1 MIGLTLPS
9 VAASFGL
16 FCVPTAVFR
25 PKKKPRRRHPSGGC
39 WFERY
44 CCGWEILHYRHFW
57 GWILQYR
64 LEMEVIFRAFFSL
77 YPLLCE
83 SPDDENGFWNRMPFP
98 ACFVN
103 TL

>member
-1 MIGLTLPS
+1 MFLGLSFISPAIRLPESEFLIGLTLPS

-44 CCGWEILHYRHFW
+44 CCGWRILHYRHFL
-57 GWILQYR
+57 GFGFCNTGL
-64 LEMEVIFRAFFSL
+64 
-77 YPLLCE
+77 
-83 SPDDENGFWNRMPFP
+83 NGDCISGYLHFMKARY
-98 ACFVN
+98 
-103 TL
+103 